1 MNSEKAIWR
10 AITEVVTVE
19 QLNEITSRV
28 LHQRERPA
36 PSGPAAPEPTWWE
49 KEEAKTNQEFRDYAH
64 RFGAK
69 PGDNIFD
76 FVMRDAMTYRDQQP
90 VMKCRSCGAST
101 QEYKPVLRSHGLICS
116 YCGAMLVDR
125 VEPAAPM
132 PDIAPIGDPSIGCCG
147 NLQHPP
153 GGEAMSQLTP
163 QQEQEYVE
171 RVWEIEYTVGGEF
184 SSCVVWG
191 RVPRSSP
198 RPNADDWHAA
208 FLYTIERERQI
219 TVVEKQIAWLDG
231 LPESWK
237 DDIFG
242 QIHQHAQAVL
252 DDLKRGFKEQP

>member
-28 LHQRERPA
+28 LHQRERPT
-36 PSGPAAPEPTWWE
+36 PSEPAAPEPTWWE

-101 QEYKPVLRSHGLICS
+101 QEYKPVLRSHGLICI

-125 VEPAAPM
+125 VEPAAPAEAVPAAEAH
-132 PDIAPIGDPSIGCCG
+132 PDHDYTSTACIHGVHNRCRQQCKFCSVKCGCIC
-147 NLQHPP
+147 H
-153 GGEAMSQLTP
+153 AMQQLD
-163 QQEQEYVE
+163 
-171 RVWEIEYTVGGEF
+171 
-184 SSCVVWG
+184 
-191 RVPRSSP
+191 RSSSAP
-198 RPNADDWHAA
+198 QPPTNTPDCQGRNWP
-208 FLYTIERERQI
+208 QP
-219 TVVEKQIAWLDG
+219 
-231 LPESWK
+231 PEP
-237 DDIFG
+237 
-242 QIHQHAQAVL
+242 AQ
-252 DDLKRGFKEQP
+252 DLRGVSR